1 MVALFCIATAIG
13 LGSACSD
20 ESDAGTGATTG
31 STTLFGGSGGT
42 GAGGCDSADSCAGDA
57 VCDPATHTCVPNLPC
72 TTHAECGGGAYCND
86 DGICAHNT
94 SGGPCDDSTN
104 CINGETC
111 DNHTCGCGGELWD
124 ATNVPPNVLIVLDRS
139 SSMNTD
145 IGGGTKWQIAQ
156 QAIAD
161 MLTSYGSNVRFG
173 LMLFPGT
180 DLAGQQGGQCSPG
193 AVFVDPGP
201 DTAATINQDLG
212 QAGTTSFSTPIA
224 GALTSL
230 VGYAGLADT
239 TRGNYVLLITD
250 GQDNCA
256 DDPVAD
262 PVAAVT
268 ALRGETPE
276 VKTFVVGFGG
286 EVDPVALDAMATA
299 GGTAQAQEPL
309 YYQCDNAASLAAAFA
324 SIAGS
329 VLSCSYTLE
338 HVPPD
343 PDLLYVYAD
352 GVLIPR
358 DPTHTNGWDYDPNT
372 NQLTFYG
379 TVCDD
384 LTAGVVT
391 KLIISYGCP
400 VANPR

>member
-1 MVALFCIATAIG
+1 MVAVFCCATAIG
-13 LGSACSD
+13 LGGACST
-20 ESDAGTGATTG
+20 ESDVGTGGTTG
-31 STTLFGGSGGT
+31 STSLFGGGGT
-42 GAGGCDSADSCAGDA
+42 GVGGCDSAEICPDDA
-57 VCDPATHTCVPNLPC
+57 VCDPATHSCVPNLPC
-72 TTHAECGGGAYCND
+72 TTHSECGAGAYCNN
-86 DGICAHNT
+86 GTCAHNA

-145 IGGGTKWQIAQ
+145 IGGGTKWEIAQ
-156 QAIAD
+156 QAIAT
-161 MLTSYGSNVRFG
+161 MLTDYGNGVRFG
-173 LMLFPGT
+173 LMLYPAT

-212 QAGTTSFSTPIA
+212 QAGTTNFGTPIA
-224 GALTSL
+224 DALTSL
-230 VGYAGLADT
+230 LGYAGLADT
-239 TRGNYVLLITD
+239 MRGNYVLLITD
-250 GQDNCA
+250 GQENCNG
-256 DDPVAD
+256 DPVAS
-262 PVAAVT
+262 VT

-276 VKTFVVGFGG
+276 VKTFVVGFGDG
-286 EVDPVALDAMATA
+286 VDPATLDAMATA

-309 YYQCDNAASLAAAFA
+309 YYQCDDAASLAAAFA

-329 VLSCSYTLE
+329 VLSCSYTLSN
-338 HVPPD
+338 VPPD

-352 GVLIPR
+352 GVLVAR
-358 DPTHTNGWDYDPNT
+358 DPTHTSGWDYDPAT

-379 TVCDD
+379 TVCDQ
-384 LTAGVVT
+384 LTAGTVT